1 MAERGARQS
10 SQRAADEDGGE
21 FAPVGDCH
29 TAEYEAA
36 RRYGYSRLT
45 MTAQDLIPVRIS
57 VLGPVRAWVA
67 GRPVD
72 LAGPKQRAVLI
83 RLVLAHGEVV
93 SVDRLIEDL
102 WAGEPPPKALAAL
115 QAYISHLRRVLEPGR
130 ERRAAARVIVSAA
143 PGYCLRLPDDA
154 VDVWSLE
161 AAIAAAE
168 QCGDPQE
175 RARMLDDVVAA
186 WSGEPYAEV
195 RDALWAAPEVARLA
209 ELRLSVTE
217 AHAAAQSALGQHA
230 VVARVLESHVRDHPD
245 REAAAC
251 LLAVARYRCGQ
262 QAAAL
267 DVLRRSTAYLI
278 EELGLEPGRAIR
290 ELERDI
296 LRHAEHLD
304 PIALVP
310 VPVPAPHETPVVN
323 PARGR
328 NSDLAAI
335 DAAAG
340 AAARGGL
347 RVVWVGGEAGAGKTT
362 VVEAAAARLL
372 AAGWTVVAGRSP
384 EVDGAPPGWA
394 WTEILESFTSTL
406 QPRESAALAPLLHD
420 ERMTPGQA
428 AEGTVFW
435 IAHALAEVLGQA
447 AERAPL
453 LIILEDLHRTDGLTL
468 ELLRLIADR
477 LGAAPLLVIGTYRP
491 SESGAELGQ
500 ARAALANHTAAHLIL
515 SGLDDAALTAL
526 ATDCGLP
533 AVTRET
539 LRLLRERTGGN
550 PLFVRELARLMVAEG
565 VDAAHAGIPAGV
577 GDVVRRRLA
586 RLPPQTATALRQAA
600 VLGREVDVTLL
611 AELARSDDDE
621 LLDAL
626 EPAVLAGLLDEP
638 SPGRI
643 RFAHNLIRDTL
654 YGDTSVLRRSRLH
667 AAALELLRSPGHG
680 ADPASL
686 AYHAVAAATSETA
699 HEAAAFAMT
708 AASEAD
714 SVGAPVEAARQ
725 WRAAVRMFELGG
737 ADHAV
742 TVPARC
748 GLIASLARAG
758 DALGSRE
765 ELHHTMIAVGDHDEP
780 AVRALTSA
788 DAPLVWRV
796 RAGDAIDDAIVGP
809 LRRVLGRDQPPQIR
823 ARLLLTLFTELEGV
837 EHDSALAA
845 ADEALQLARCLYAE
859 DPAGHQR
866 LLLSALNVRAFAC
879 LGPDLAHERE
889 AIVAELLAVAEAYD
903 ATDYQAVAH
912 WFAFL
917 DASGRSDLADAAAH
931 VDQAVARA
939 GTGQLGFLLGV
950 LDAFGAQ
957 LAVLAGRTDA
967 GEQAYVAVSAKLAE
981 YGVANGAHIGIVG
994 RVSANMVRGSLAP
1007 MADELVA
1014 VHRHVS
1020 RMIADGAVIA
1030 LHQAGRTE
1038 EAQQIWA
1045 QRIPIERSFFFV
1057 AMATL
1062 RAHAA
1067 VAMGDLDTSTA
1078 TAAELLPY
1086 SGRFAGLDN
1095 GTLLTGPV
1103 DAALAAVA
1111 EATGDRA
1118 GAARYRRAADE
1129 LTRRLS
1135 AQAQALSG

>member
-1 MAERGARQS
+1 
-10 SQRAADEDGGE
+10 
-21 FAPVGDCH
+21 
-29 TAEYEAA
+29 
-36 RRYGYSRLT
+36 
-45 MTAQDLIPVRIS
+45 MTAQAPSAVRIS
-57 VLGPVRAWVA
+57 VLGPVRAWVD

-72 LAGPKQRAVLI
+72 LAGPKQRSVLI

-130 ERRAAARVIVSAA
+130 ARRAAARVIVSAA

-161 AAIAAAE
+161 ATIAAAE
-168 QCGDPQE
+168 QHGDPLE
-175 RARMLDDVVAA
+175 RARLFGDVVAA
-186 WSGEPYAEV
+186 WSGEPYVEV
-195 RDALWAAPEVARLA
+195 RDTLWAAPEVVRLT

-230 VVARVLESHVRDHPD
+230 VVARVLEPHVRDHPA

-267 DVLRRSTAYLI
+267 DVLRRSTAHLT
-278 EELGLEPGRAIR
+278 EELGLEPGRALR
-290 ELERDI
+290 DLERDI

-304 PIALVP
+304 PIAVAP
-310 VPVPAPHETPVVN
+310 VPVSAPHEATDASPT
-323 PARGR
+323 RGR
-328 NSDLAAI
+328 TRELAAI
-335 DAAAG
+335 DAAA
-340 AAARGGL
+340 AAATRGGL
-347 RVVWVGGEAGAGKTT
+347 QVVWIGGEAGAGKTT
-362 VVEAAAARLL
+362 VVEAAAARLRD
-372 AAGWTVVAGRSP
+372 AGWAVVAGRSP

-394 WTEILESFTSTL
+394 WTEILQTFTATL
-406 QPRESAALAPLLHD
+406 QPRQSAALAPLLHD
-420 ERMTPGQA
+420 GRVAAGQT

-453 LIILEDLHRTDGLTL
+453 LIVLDDLHRTDGLTL
-468 ELLRLIADR
+468 ELLRLTADR
-477 LGAAPLLVIGTYRP
+477 LGTGRLLVIGTYRP

-500 ARAALANHTAAHLIL
+500 ARAALANHAAEHLIL

-565 VDAAHAGIPAGV
+565 VDAAQAGIPAGV

-600 VLGREVDVTLL
+600 VLGREIDITVLSQ
-611 AELARSDDDE
+611 LARSDDDE

-638 SPGRI
+638 APGRI

-667 AAALELLRSPGHG
+667 AAALELLRSPGRS
-680 ADPASL
+680 ADSASL
-686 AYHAVAAATSETA
+686 AHHAVAAATAETA
-699 HEAAAFAMT
+699 AEAAGFAMT
-708 AASEAD
+708 AAEEAD
-714 SVGAPVEAARQ
+714 AVGAPVEAARQ
-725 WRAAVRMFELGG
+725 WRAAVRMFELCG
-737 ADHAV
+737 ADRAV
-742 TVPARC
+742 TLPARC
-748 GLIASLARAG
+748 GLIASLAQAG
-758 DALGSRE
+758 DALGSRD
-765 ELHHTMIAVGDHDEP
+765 ELHRTMVAVGDHDEW
-780 AVRALTSA
+780 AVQALIAT
-788 DAPLVWRV
+788 DGPLVWRV
-796 RAGDAIDDAIVGP
+796 RAGDLIDYAIVDP
-809 LRRVLGRDQPPQIR
+809 LHRVLGREQPPQVR

-837 EHDSALAA
+837 DHDSALAA
-845 ADEALQLARCLYAE
+845 AEEALRIARTLHAQ
-859 DPAGHQR
+859 DPVVHQR
-866 LLLSALNVRAFAC
+866 LLCAALNVQAFAC

-889 AIVAELLAVAEAYD
+889 PVVAELISVAEAHD
-903 ATDYQAVAH
+903 AVDYQAVAH

-917 DASGRSDLADAAAH
+917 DASGRSDLAGAAGH

-957 LAVLAGRTDA
+957 LAMLAGRTDE
-967 GEQAYVAVSAKLAE
+967 GEQAYLAVSAKLAE

-994 RVSANMVRGSLAP
+994 RVSANLVRGSLAP

-1020 RMIADGAVIA
+1020 KMIADGAALA

-1045 QRIPIERSFFFV
+1045 ERIPIERSFYFV

-1067 VAMGDLDTSTA
+1067 VAMGDLGTAAA
-1078 TAAELLPY
+1078 TAEELLPY
-1086 SGRFAGLDN
+1086 SGRCAGLDN

-1111 EATGDRA
+1111 EATGDAA
-1118 GAARYRRAADE
+1118 GAARYRRAAEE
-1129 LTRRLS
+1129 LTRRLA
-1135 AQAQALSG
+1135 AQAQALIG